1 MFSKNIK
8 WVYLG
13 ILAVV
18 WGSSF
23 ILMKKA
29 LIGVTP
35 IQLGALRILITAVFL
50 VIIGF
55 RRLKRIQRHHW
66 K

>member
-13 ILAVV
+13 ILALV

-29 LIGVTP
+29 LIGLTP
-35 IQLGALRILITAVFL
+35 IQLGALRIIITAVDM
-50 VIIGF
+50 I
-55 RRLKRIQRHHW
+55 HAP
-66 K
+66 